1 MKVLRFIKQLSDVM
15 FWASAAGMG
24 FSGIMMFAS
33 NRPFRSA
40 GCVFICMGMAL
51 AWANLEVWAGK
62 QMVLKRDAEVAE
74 KVFKATKANRM
85 EELYESDYETA
96 V

>member
-1 MKVLRFIKQLSDVM
+1 MKGCKFIKQFSDVM
-15 FWASAAGMG
+15 FWASGAGMA

-33 NRPFRSA
+33 SRPFRSA
-40 GCVFICMGMAL
+40 GCIFICMGMAL
-51 AWANLEVWAGK
+51 AWANLEVWAEK
-62 QMVLKRDAEVAE
+62 QMVLKRDAEIAE
-74 KVFKATKANRM
+74 KVFKETKANRL

>member
-1 MKVLRFIKQLSDVM
+1 MKVYKFIRQLSDVM
-15 FWASAAGMG
+15 FWASGAGMA

-40 GCVFICMGMAL
+40 GCIFICMGMAL
-51 AWANLEVWAGK
+51 AWANLEVWAER
-62 QMVLKRDAEVAE
+62 QMLLERDAEIAE
-74 KVFKATKANRM
+74 KVFKETKANRL

>member
-1 MKVLRFIKQLSDVM
+1 MKGYKFIKQLSDVM
-15 FWASAAGMG
+15 FWASGAGMG

-40 GCVFICMGMAL
+40 GCIFICMGMAL

-62 QMVLKRDAEVAE
+62 QMLLSREAEIARETFRQVR
-74 KVFKATKANRM
+74 NND
-85 EELYESDYETA
+85 LYEGRETA
-96 V
+96 